1 MALAPK
7 CRLVYSAI
15 DNLQVPRSRSMR
27 RSSPISD
34 FPTLRRR
41 ICASVAASAP
51 RLAPLQV
58 QASIAPGPCCTRW
71 AAVWDLYRRLRT
83 TPRGRACGH
92 PRTCTRPPVR
102 RYGLGPS
109 PSRRAGD
116 PCGASPLGSSGR
128 ASTRGCRTVDRST
141 CLRWVALGPDVV
153 GEWIGSDRFARAQRD
168 VHSCASP
175 RLCDAC
181 AVQ

>member
-34 FPTLRRR
+34 FPRLRRR

-116 PCGASPLGSSGR
+116 PCGASPLGSWPRFHARMPDRGSKLLPSVGCTGARRCERMDWERSLCARATGR
-128 ASTRGCRTVDRST
+128 AVVC
-141 CLRWVALGPDVV
+141 VA
-153 GEWIGSDRFARAQRD
+153 ESM
-168 VHSCASP
+168 
-175 RLCDAC
+175 
-181 AVQ
+181 